1 MPLFLHMQKQVSHGV
16 SHMQY
21 VKLKYGA
28 INVVCIYS
36 MSSTK
41 ITEHLLEISS
51 WHLLNELNT
60 LQSPFAFIVLNN
72 LPLDGRLA
80 FS

>member
-1 MPLFLHMQKQVSHGV
+1 MHKQVSHNA

-21 VKLKYGA
+21 VKLKYCA

-41 ITEHLLEISS
+41 IREYLLEISS
-51 WHLLNELNT
+51 RHLLNELNT
-60 LQSPFAFIVLNN
+60 FQSPFAFIVLNN